1 MVRRPA
7 ANRGGFSFGHGT
19 GIIPTERSG
28 GAVMLAGMIL
38 AANLAVAAPAMP
50 STMPTTM
57 QVPDGFTFAAGGDM
71 IGPYHDLNLADPGFA
86 QIVSLFR
93 GADLGFAN
101 QEGSIFDLK
110 TFRGFPAAENG
121 GGYPLQPALFA
132 RTIKAMG
139 ISLVSKA
146 NNHATDWGT
155 DGLAAT
161 LGWLAAAGVTQG
173 GAGEGLEAARAPA
186 YLDTVKGRVGLVD
199 TASTFPPMAVA
210 GPSVTRFDTA
220 SRPRIG
226 ISALHVREVGQV
238 TAQQLATLR
247 AIAGPLDF
255 GGSPKS
261 NQVRLGDQVF
271 RASTKTGS
279 VWEMNPDDESA
290 ILGSVKAARAHAK
303 FILFSIHAHQ
313 TAGNDD
319 AGGGPYEPM
328 VLHWANEA
336 ASPEDPRPANFEP
349 QLFHAAID
357 AGADAVV
364 RTGPHVLGGIEIYK
378 GKPIFYSLGS
388 LFFDFRGKRSY
399 TAPTGQ
405 VMRFPDGY
413 FQTVIPVTRYKN
425 GKIDE
430 IRLFPFV
437 IAADGGPLGGMPHP
451 ASAEEARRILNGL
464 QKMSAVYGTRI
475 GIENGV
481 GIIRNNGSQPR

>member
-1 MVRRPA
+1 
-7 ANRGGFSFGHGT
+7 
-19 GIIPTERSG
+19 
-28 GAVMLAGMIL
+28 MLAGVIL
-38 AANLAVAAPAMP
+38 AANLATAAPAAV
-50 STMPTTM
+50 

-86 QIVSLFR
+86 KVTSLFR

-110 TFRGFPAAENG
+110 TYKGFPAAENG
-121 GGYPLQPALFA
+121 GGYPLQPAAFA

-155 DGLAAT
+155 EGLAAT

-173 GAGEGLEAARAPA
+173 GAGEGLEAARAPV
-186 YLDTVKGRVGLVD
+186 YLDTVKGRAGLVD

-210 GPSVTRFDTA
+210 GPSVTRFDIA

-238 TAQQLATLR
+238 TARQLAALR

-255 GGSPKS
+255 GGSPQSKE
-261 NQVRLGDQVF
+261 VRLGDQIF
-271 RASTKTGS
+271 RASAKTGTL
-279 VWEMNPDDESA
+279 WEMNPDDENA
-290 ILGSVKAARAHAK
+290 ILASVKAARARTK
-303 FILFSIHAHQ
+303 FLLFSIHAHQ

-336 ASPEDPRPANFEP
+336 ASGEDPRPANFEP
-349 QLFHAAID
+349 ELFHAAID

-399 TAPTGQ
+399 TTPAGQ

-425 GKIDE
+425 GRVDE
-430 IRLFPFV
+430 IRLYPFA
-437 IAADGGPLGGMPHP
+437 IEGDGGPAGGMPHP
-451 ASAEEARRILNGL
+451 ASAEEARRILSGL

-475 GIENGV
+475 SIENGV
-481 GIIRNNGSQPR
+481 GIIRNHAS

>member
-1 MVRRPA
+1 MKLGA
-7 ANRGGFSFGHGT
+7 A
-19 GIIPTERSG
+19 
-28 GAVMLAGMIL
+28 MLAGLIL
-38 AANLAVAAPAMP
+38 AANLAVAAPATAP
-50 STMPTTM
+50 

-71 IGPYHDLNLADPGFA
+71 IGPYHDINLADPGFA
-86 QIVSLFR
+86 QVTSLFR

-110 TFRGFPAAENG
+110 TYKGFPAAENG
-121 GGYPLQPALFA
+121 GGYPLQPATFA

-161 LGWLAAAGVTQG
+161 LGWLAAAGVTQA
-173 GAGEGLEAARAPA
+173 GAGEGLGAARAPV
-186 YLDTVKGRVGLVD
+186 YLDTVKGRAALVD

-238 TAQQLATLR
+238 TPQQLAVLR
-247 AIAGPLDF
+247 GIAGPLDF
-255 GGSPKS
+255 GGSPQS
-261 NQVRLGDQVF
+261 NEVRLGDQVF
-271 RASTKTGS
+271 RASAKPGP
-279 VWEMNPDDESA
+279 VWEMNRDDENA
-290 ILGSVKAARAHAK
+290 ILASVKAARAHAR
-303 FILFSIHAHQ
+303 FVLFSIHAHQ
-313 TAGNDD
+313 TAGHAD

-336 ASPEDPRPANFEP
+336 ASSEDPRPANFEP

-405 VMRFPDGY
+405 VMHFPGGY

-425 GKIDE
+425 GKINE
-430 IRLFPFV
+430 I
-437 IAADGGPLGGMPHP
+437 
-451 ASAEEARRILNGL
+451 
-464 QKMSAVYGTRI
+464 
-475 GIENGV
+475 
-481 GIIRNNGSQPR
+481 